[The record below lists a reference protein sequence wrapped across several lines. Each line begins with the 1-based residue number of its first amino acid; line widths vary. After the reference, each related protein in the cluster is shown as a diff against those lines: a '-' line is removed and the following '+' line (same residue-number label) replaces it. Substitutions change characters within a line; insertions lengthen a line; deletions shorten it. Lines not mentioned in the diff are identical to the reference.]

1 MISIKSIN
9 EKDIDLCYELDL
21 NTISLWS
28 KKQWT
33 KEFKNEGIKSLGYYF
48 QIM

>member
-1 MISIKSIN
+1 MISIKQIN

-33 KEFKNEGIKSLGYYF
+33 KEFKKRGYKSLWDITF
-48 QIM
+48 K